1 MRKIISLF
9 IILSLVFAFVLPAN
23 ALASVTGKT
32 IAIDPGHGGSDWGTT
47 QCDLL
52 PEKVVTLDIS
62 ERLRGLLEVNGA
74 RVVMTRTTDINLGNT
89 ERASIANVENADVLV
104 SVHLNGSTDNSM
116 NYTQGLYGKR
126 GKDLDFTKVIHNAQL
141 NALTPIADG
150 GVTNF
155 ASGVLL
161 KSNMPATITE
171 SVFLS
176 NTLECATMS
185 NGTTRQDQIAQSI
198 YTGLHNW
205 FAQQTDGSDGGNTS
219 PGNGKGKPS
228 K

>member
-1 MRKIISLF
+1 MRKILSLF
-9 IILSLVFAFVLPAN
+9 TLLSLLFAFVLPAN
-23 ALASVTGKT
+23 ALASVSGKVV
-32 IAIDPGHGGSDWGTT
+32 AVDPGHGGSDFGTT
-47 QCDLL
+47 QCAGL

-62 ERLRGLLEVNGA
+62 QRLKGLLEANGA
-74 RVVMTRTTDINLGNT
+74 TVVMTRETDVDMGNT
-89 ERASIANVENADVLV
+89 ERANVANSANASVLV
-104 SVHLNGSTDNSM
+104 SVHLNGSTDHSL

-126 GKDLDFTKVIHNAQL
+126 GKDLEFTKVVHNAQYA
-141 NALTPIADG
+141 ALGVADG

-176 NTLECATMS
+176 NSVECATMS
-185 NGTTRQDQIAQSI
+185 SGTTRQDQIAQSI

-205 FAQQTDGSDGGNTS
+205 FAQNTDGGSTN
-219 PGNGKGKPS
+219 PGKGKPS